1 MFLTAYFVTFS
12 MFWSINCL
20 DNNKLLNM
28 LKKLIYLSLSLNF
41 IPVFSQNDPCI
52 TSDKKLIKL
61 LANAM
66 SEETFEDKTAKFAEA
81 MQKFPENA
89 ETYFLYAKL
98 CKSEASILMRE
109 EKNYSKGEALQ
120 KKAIPFYQNT
130 VKKCPNFHADC
141 YYIVGVTLLQN
152 GDLKNALPY
161 FQKFVDFPQDDFS
174 KLSEN
179 YLQQKKEIES
189 ILEDVAFEKIMVEN
203 PVPFVPKKV
212 QMVSSNLDEYF
223 PMLSP
228 DNDLLFFTRKID
240 RKNLGDISSN
250 IREEFSISSRS
261 DSKCP
266 FTPGDPLP
274 NPFND
279 GSFFNYG
286 TATLS
291 VDNKEMIICACKAEK
306 VYNQDYLNCDL
317 YTTTYKRTGKGGNDF
332 EWTTLVN
339 MGPAINTKDGWEA
352 QPSLSADGTLLFFT
366 SLRKG
371 SRNDDIFISEKQKD
385 GTWSKAK
392 PFDLINT
399 DGKDKSP
406 FFHQD
411 GETLYFVSNS
421 TKKRKG
427 LGGLDIFYIRK
438 EGEKWTEPKNIGYP
452 INSKEDE
459 LGLFVSTNGK
469 EAYYSSMKE
478 GDWDIYSFD
487 LYEEARPQEVVILK
501 GELVDDQGKPIQ
513 GAEVEITYND
523 TGEKTQFK
531 INGDDGKYAA
541 VVKVSQKQDITV
553 SINKDGYAYNAKV
566 IEKETLVKTD
576 ASAVKTGKL
585 KIDTVE
591 IGKAFS
597 IDDIIFE
604 SDSYALTTKSKYI
617 LNGFSTYLLKNSQ
630 LKFAI
635 NGHTDDLGDDE
646 KNRQL
651 SQNRSDAVKKY
662 LVEKGIDEGRLIA
675 KGFGETK
682 QKFPNTS
689 ELNRTKN
696 RRTEFQVIK

>member
-1 MFLTAYFVTFS
+1 
-12 MFWSINCL
+12 
-20 DNNKLLNM
+20 M
-28 LKKLIYLSLSLNF
+28 LKKLLYLSLFLNF
-41 IPVFSQNDPCI
+41 SPLFSQNDPCI

-61 LANAM
+61 LAKAM
-66 SEETFEDKTAKFAEA
+66 GEETFEAKTAKFAEA
-81 MQKFPENA
+81 MQKFPDNA
-89 ETYFLYAKL
+89 ETYYLYAKL
-98 CKSEASILMRE
+98 CSNEATFLMRE
-109 EKNYSKGEALQ
+109 EKTYSKGEGLQ
-120 KKAIPFYQNT
+120 KKAIPFYQNA

-141 YYIVGVTLLQN
+141 YYIVGASLLQN
-152 GDLKNALPY
+152 GDLKNAIPY

-174 KLSEN
+174 KLPED
-179 YLQQKKEIES
+179 YPQKKKEIES
-189 ILEDVAFEKIMVEN
+189 ILEDVAFEKNMKEN

-212 QMVSSNLDEYF
+212 QMVSSKLDEYF
-223 PMLSP
+223 PMISP

-250 IREEFSISSRS
+250 IHEEFTISLRADAKGS
-261 DSKCP
+261 

-274 NPFND
+274 KPFND
-279 GSFFNYG
+279 GTFFNYG

-291 VDNKEMIICACKAEK
+291 VDNKEMIICACKVEK

-339 MGPAINTKDGWEA
+339 MGLAINTKDGWEA
-352 QPSLSADGTLLFFT
+352 QPSLSADGKLLFFT

-371 SRNDDIFISEKQKD
+371 SRNDDIFISEKQSD
-385 GTWSKAK
+385 GSWSKAK

-452 INSKEDE
+452 INSTEDE

-501 GELVDDQGKPIQ
+501 GELVDEQGKPIE

-531 INGDDGKYAA
+531 VNGDDGKYAA

-553 SINKDGYAYNAKV
+553 SINKEGYAYNAKV
-566 IEKETLVKTD
+566 IEKETLSKTD
-576 ASAVKTGKL
+576 GLSIKTGKL

-591 IGKAFS
+591 VGKAFS
-597 IDDIIFE
+597 IDDIVFD
-604 SDSYALTTKSKYI
+604 SDSYLLTTKSKYI
-617 LNGFSTYLLKNSQ
+617 LNGLSAYLLKNSH

-635 NGHTDDLGDDE
+635 IGHTDDLGDDE

-651 SQNRSDAVKKY
+651 SQNRSDAVKNY
-662 LVEKGIDEGRLIA
+662 LIEKGIEAERLKA
-675 KGFGETK
+675 KGFGESK
-682 QKFPNTS
+682 PKFPNTTD
-689 ELNRTKN
+689 ENRAKN
-696 RRTEFQVIK
+696 RRTEFEVVE

>member
-1 MFLTAYFVTFS
+1 
-12 MFWSINCL
+12 
-20 DNNKLLNM
+20 M
-28 LKKLIYLSLSLNF
+28 LKKLLYLSLFLNF
-41 IPVFSQNDPCI
+41 FPLFSQNDPCI

-66 SEETFEDKTAKFAEA
+66 GEETFEAKTAKFAEA
-81 MQKFPENA
+81 MQKFPDNA
-89 ETYFLYAKL
+89 ETYYLYAKL
-98 CKSEASILMRE
+98 CSNEATFLMRE
-109 EKNYSKGEALQ
+109 EKTYSKGEVLQ
-120 KKAIPFYQNT
+120 KKAIPFYQNA
-130 VKKCPNFHADC
+130 VKKCPNFHAEC
-141 YYIVGVTLLQN
+141 YYIVGATLLQN
-152 GDLKNALPY
+152 GDLKNAIPY

-174 KLSEN
+174 KLQVD
-179 YLQQKKEIES
+179 YPQKKKEIES
-189 ILEDVAFEKIMVEN
+189 ILEDVAFEKKMKEN

-212 QMVSSNLDEYF
+212 QMVSSMLDEYF
-223 PMLSP
+223 PMISP

-250 IREEFSISSRS
+250 IREEFTISSRAEVKGS
-261 DSKCP
+261 

-274 NPFND
+274 KPFND
-279 GSFFNYG
+279 GTFFNYG

-291 VDNKEMIICACKAEK
+291 VDNKEMIICACKVEK

-352 QPSLSADGTLLFFT
+352 QPSLSADGKLLFFT

-371 SRNDDIFISEKQKD
+371 SRNDDIFISEKQSD

-438 EGEKWTEPKNIGYP
+438 EGDKWTEPKNIGYP
-452 INSKEDE
+452 INSTEDE

-501 GELVDDQGKPIQ
+501 GELVDEQGKPIE

-531 INGDDGKYAA
+531 VNGDDGKYAA
-541 VVKVSQKQDITV
+541 VVKVYQKQDITV
-553 SINKDGYAYNAKV
+553 SINKEGYAYNAKV
-566 IEKETLVKTD
+566 IEKETLSNTD
-576 ASAVKTGKL
+576 GFAIKTGKL
-585 KIDTVE
+585 KIDTVKV
-591 IGKAFS
+591 GKAFS
-597 IDDIIFE
+597 IDDIVFD
-604 SDSYALTTKSKYI
+604 SDSYLLTTKSKYI
-617 LNGFSTYLLKNSQ
+617 LNGLSAYLLKNSL

-651 SQNRSDAVKKY
+651 SQNRSDAVKNY
-662 LVEKGIDEGRLIA
+662 LIEKGIQADRLKA
-675 KGFGETK
+675 KGFGESK
-682 QKFPNTS
+682 PKFPNTTDA
-689 ELNRTKN
+689 NRAKN
-696 RRTEFQVIK
+696 RRTEFEVVE

>member
-1 MFLTAYFVTFS
+1 
-12 MFWSINCL
+12 
-20 DNNKLLNM
+20 M
-28 LKKLIYLSLSLNF
+28 LKKLLYLSLFLNF
-41 IPVFSQNDPCI
+41 SPLFSQNDPCI

-66 SEETFEDKTAKFAEA
+66 GEETFEAKTAKFSEA
-81 MQKFPENA
+81 MQKFPDNA
-89 ETYFLYAKL
+89 ETYYLYAKL
-98 CKSEASILMRE
+98 CSNEATFLMRE
-109 EKNYSKGEALQ
+109 EKTYSKGEGLQ
-120 KKAIPFYQNT
+120 KKAIPFYQNA

-141 YYIVGVTLLQN
+141 YYIVGASLLQN
-152 GDLKNALPY
+152 GDLKNAIPY

-174 KLSEN
+174 KLPED
-179 YLQQKKEIES
+179 YPQKKKEIES
-189 ILEDVAFEKIMVEN
+189 ILEDVAFEKNMKEN

-212 QMVSSNLDEYF
+212 QMVSSKLDEYF
-223 PMLSP
+223 PMISP

-250 IREEFSISSRS
+250 IREEFTISLRADAKGS
-261 DSKCP
+261 

-274 NPFND
+274 KPFND
-279 GSFFNYG
+279 GTFFNYG

-291 VDNKEMIICACKAEK
+291 VDNKEMIICACKVEK

-339 MGPAINTKDGWEA
+339 MGLAINTKDGWEA
-352 QPSLSADGTLLFFT
+352 QPSLSADGKLLFFT

-371 SRNDDIFISEKQKD
+371 SRNDDIFISEKQSD
-385 GTWSKAK
+385 GSWSKAK

-452 INSKEDE
+452 INSTEDE

-487 LYEEARPQEVVILK
+487 LYEEARPQEVLILK
-501 GELVDDQGKPIQ
+501 GELVNELGKPIE

-523 TGEKTQFK
+523 SGEKTQFK
-531 INGDDGKYAA
+531 VNGDDGKYAA

-553 SINKDGYAYNAKV
+553 SINKEGYAYNAKV
-566 IEKETLVKTD
+566 IEKETLSKTD
-576 ASAVKTGKL
+576 GLSIKTGKL

-591 IGKAFS
+591 VGKAFS
-597 IDDIIFE
+597 IDDIVFD
-604 SDSYALTTKSKYI
+604 SDSYLLTTKSKYI
-617 LNGFSTYLLKNSQ
+617 LNGLSAYLLKNSH

-635 NGHTDDLGDDE
+635 IGHTDDLGDDE

-651 SQNRSDAVKKY
+651 SQNRSDAVKNY
-662 LVEKGIDEGRLIA
+662 LIEKGIEAERLKA
-675 KGFGETK
+675 KGFGESK
-682 QKFPNTS
+682 PKFPNTTD
-689 ELNRTKN
+689 ENRAKN
-696 RRTEFQVIK
+696 RRTEFEVVE

>member
-1 MFLTAYFVTFS
+1 MHMLRKLFYFCLFFNFS
-12 MFWSINCL
+12 
-20 DNNKLLNM
+20 
-28 LKKLIYLSLSLNF
+28 SL
-41 IPVFSQNDPCI
+41 FSQADPCV

-66 SEETFEDKTAKFAEA
+66 GEGTFEAKTAKFAEA
-81 MQKFPENA
+81 MQKFPDNA

-98 CKSEASILMRE
+98 CSNEATFLMRD
-109 EKNYSKGEALQ
+109 EKTYSKGDVLK
-120 KKAIPFYQNT
+120 KKAIPFYQNA

-141 YYIVGVTLLQN
+141 YYIVGATLLQN
-152 GDLKNALPY
+152 GDLKNATPY

-174 KLSEN
+174 KLPGDYS
-179 YLQQKKEIES
+179 QKKKEIES
-189 ILEDVAFEKIMVEN
+189 ILEDVAFEKSMIEN
-203 PVPFVPKKV
+203 PVPFISKKV
-212 QMVSSNLDEYF
+212 KVVSSNLDEYF

-240 RKNLGDISSN
+240 RQNLGDISSN
-250 IREEFSISSRS
+250 IREEFSISSRL
-261 DSKCP
+261 DSKSP
-266 FTPGDPLP
+266 FTSGDPLP
-274 NPFND
+274 KPFND
-279 GSFFNYG
+279 GTFFNYG
-286 TATLS
+286 TASLS
-291 VDNKEMIICACKAEK
+291 VDNKEMIICACKVERI
-306 VYNQDYLNCDL
+306 YNQDYLNCDL
-317 YTTTYKRTGKGGNDF
+317 YTTTYRRTGKGGNDF

-352 QPSLSADGTLLFFT
+352 QPSLSADGKLLFFT

-371 SRNDDIFISEKQKD
+371 SRNDDIFISEKQND

-438 EGEKWTEPKNIGYP
+438 EGEKWTEPKNIGFP
-452 INSKEDE
+452 INSAEDE

-501 GELVDDQGKPIQ
+501 GELVDEQGKPIE

-531 INGDDGKYAA
+531 VNGDDGKYAA

-553 SINKDGYAYNAKV
+553 SINKEGYAYNAKV
-566 IEKETLVKTD
+566 IEKETLSKADGATI
-576 ASAVKTGKL
+576 KTGKL
-585 KIDTVE
+585 KIDTVKV
-591 IGKAFS
+591 GKAFS
-597 IDDIIFE
+597 IDDIVFD
-604 SDSYALTTKSKYI
+604 SDSYLLTTKSKYI
-617 LNGFSTYLLKNSQ
+617 LNGLSAFLLKNSH
-630 LKFAI
+630 LKLAI

-646 KNRQL
+646 KNLLL
-651 SQNRSDAVKKY
+651 SQNRSDAVKNY
-662 LVEKGIDEGRLIA
+662 LVEKGIDELRLKA
-675 KGFGETK
+675 KGFGESKPKYQNKTD
-682 QKFPNTS
+682 
-689 ELNRTKN
+689 ENRSKN
-696 RRTEFQVIK
+696 RRTEFEVVE

>member
-1 MFLTAYFVTFS
+1 
-12 MFWSINCL
+12 
-20 DNNKLLNM
+20 M
-28 LKKLIYLSLSLNF
+28 LKKLLYLSLFLNF
-41 IPVFSQNDPCI
+41 SPLFSQNDPCI

-66 SEETFEDKTAKFAEA
+66 GEETFEAKTAKFAEA
-81 MQKFPENA
+81 MQKFPDNA
-89 ETYFLYAKL
+89 ETYYLYAKL
-98 CKSEASILMRE
+98 CSNEATFLMRE
-109 EKNYSKGEALQ
+109 EKTYSKGEGLQ
-120 KKAIPFYQNT
+120 KKAIPFYQNA

-141 YYIVGVTLLQN
+141 YYIVGASLLQN
-152 GDLKNALPY
+152 GDLKNAIPY

-174 KLSEN
+174 KLPED
-179 YLQQKKEIES
+179 YPQKKKEIES
-189 ILEDVAFEKIMVEN
+189 ILEDVAFEKNMKEN

-212 QMVSSNLDEYF
+212 QMVSSKLDEYF
-223 PMLSP
+223 PMISP

-250 IREEFSISSRS
+250 IREEFTISLRADAKGS
-261 DSKCP
+261 

-274 NPFND
+274 KPFND
-279 GSFFNYG
+279 GTFFNYG

-291 VDNKEMIICACKAEK
+291 VDNKEMIICACKVEK

-352 QPSLSADGTLLFFT
+352 QPSLSADGKLLFFT

-371 SRNDDIFISEKQKD
+371 SRNDDIFISEKQSD
-385 GTWSKAK
+385 GSWSKAK

-452 INSKEDE
+452 INSTEDE

-487 LYEEARPQEVVILK
+487 LYEEARPQEVLILK
-501 GELVDDQGKPIQ
+501 GELVNELGKPIE

-523 TGEKTQFK
+523 SGEKTQFK
-531 INGDDGKYAA
+531 VNGDDGKYAA

-553 SINKDGYAYNAKV
+553 SINKEGYAYNAKV
-566 IEKETLVKTD
+566 IEKETLSKTD
-576 ASAVKTGKL
+576 GLSIKTGKL

-591 IGKAFS
+591 VGKAFS
-597 IDDIIFE
+597 IDDIVFD
-604 SDSYALTTKSKYI
+604 SDSYLLTTKSKYI
-617 LNGFSTYLLKNSQ
+617 LNGLSAYLLKNSH

-635 NGHTDDLGDDE
+635 IGHTDDLGDDE

-651 SQNRSDAVKKY
+651 SQNRSDAVKNY
-662 LVEKGIDEGRLIA
+662 LIEKGIEAERLKA
-675 KGFGETK
+675 KGFGESK
-682 QKFPNTS
+682 PKFPNTTD
-689 ELNRTKN
+689 ENRAKN
-696 RRTEFQVIK
+696 RRTEFEVVE

>member
-1 MFLTAYFVTFS
+1 
-12 MFWSINCL
+12 
-20 DNNKLLNM
+20 M
-28 LKKLIYLSLSLNF
+28 LKKLLFLYSISYSFLY
-41 IPVFSQNDPCI
+41 FSQNDPCI

-66 SEETFEDKTAKFAEA
+66 SEESFDDKTAKFAEA
-81 MQKFPENA
+81 MQKFPDNA
-89 ETYFLYAKL
+89 ETYYLYAKL
-98 CKSEASILMRE
+98 CSNEATFLMRE
-109 EKNYSKGEALQ
+109 EKTYSKGEGLQ
-120 KKAIPFYQNT
+120 KKALPFYQNT
-130 VKKCPNFHADC
+130 IKKCPNFHADC
-141 YYIVGVTLLQN
+141 YYIIGASLLQN
-152 GDLKNALPY
+152 GDLKNAVPY

-174 KLSEN
+174 KLPEN
-179 YLQQKKEIES
+179 FLQKKKEIES
-189 ILEDVAFEKIMVEN
+189 ILEDVAFEKNMLEN
-203 PVPFVPKKV
+203 PVPFLPKKV
-212 QMVSSNLDEYF
+212 QMVSSKLDEYF
-223 PMLSP
+223 PMISP
-228 DNDLLFFTRKID
+228 DNDLLFYTRKID

-250 IREEFSISSRS
+250 IREEFTISSRA
-261 DSKCP
+261 DSKGP

-274 NPFND
+274 KPFND
-279 GSFFNYG
+279 GTFFNYG

-291 VDNKEMIICACKAEK
+291 VDNKEMIICACKVEK

-317 YTTTYKRTGKGGNDF
+317 YTTTYKRSGKGGNDF

-352 QPSLSADGTLLFFT
+352 QPSLSADGSLLFFT
-366 SLRKG
+366 SLRKD
-371 SRNDDIFISEKQKD
+371 SRNDDIYISEKQKD

-438 EGEKWTEPKNIGYP
+438 EGDKWTQPKNIGYP

-501 GELVDDQGKPIQ
+501 GELIDEQGKPIQ
-513 GAEVEITYND
+513 GAEIEITYND
-523 TGEKTQFK
+523 TGEKSQFK
-531 INGDDGKYAA
+531 VNGDDGKYAA

-553 SINKDGYAYNAKV
+553 SVNKEGYAFNAKV
-566 IEKETLVKTD
+566 IEKETIEKRDSPTI
-576 ASAVKTGKL
+576 KTGKL

-591 IGKAFS
+591 VGKSFS
-597 IDDIIFE
+597 IDDIVFA
-604 SDSYALTTKSKYI
+604 SDSYILTQKSQFI
-617 LNGFSTYLLKNSQ
+617 LNGLASYLSKNTHLKV
-630 LKFAI
+630 AI

-651 SQNRSDAVKKY
+651 SQNRSDAVKNY
-662 LVEKGIDEGRLIA
+662 LVEKGIEASRLTA

-682 QKFPNTS
+682 PKFQNTNDA
-689 ELNRTKN
+689 NRAKN
-696 RRTEFQVIK
+696 RRTEFEVVE

>member
-1 MFLTAYFVTFS
+1 
-12 MFWSINCL
+12 
-20 DNNKLLNM
+20 M
-28 LKKLIYLSLSLNF
+28 LKKLLYLSLFLIF
-41 IPVFSQNDPCI
+41 FPLYSQNDPCL

-66 SEETFEDKTAKFAEA
+66 REETFEAKTAKFAEA
-81 MQKFPENA
+81 MQKFPDNA
-89 ETYFLYAKL
+89 ETYYLYAKL
-98 CKSEASILMRE
+98 CSNEASFLMRD
-109 EKNYSKGEALQ
+109 EKTLSKGEGLQ

-141 YYIVGVTLLQN
+141 YYIVGATLLQN
-152 GDLKNALPY
+152 GDLKNAIPY

-174 KLSEN
+174 KLPED
-179 YLQQKKEIES
+179 YPQKKKEIES
-189 ILEDVAFEKIMVEN
+189 ILEDVAFEKNMKEN

-212 QMVSSNLDEYF
+212 QMVSSKLDEYF
-223 PMLSP
+223 PMISP

-250 IREEFSISSRS
+250 IREEFTISSRTEAQG
-261 DSKCP
+261 P
-266 FTPGDPLP
+266 FTSGDPLP
-274 NPFND
+274 KPFND
-279 GSFFNYG
+279 GNFFNYG

-291 VDNKEMIICACKAEK
+291 VDNKEMIICACKVEK

-352 QPSLSADGTLLFFT
+352 QPSLSADGSLLFFT

-371 SRNDDIFISEKQKD
+371 SRSDDIFISEKQKD

-452 INSKEDE
+452 INSSEDE

-469 EAYYSSMKE
+469 EAYYSSMKD

-487 LYEEARPQEVVILK
+487 LYEDARPQEVVILK
-501 GELVDDQGKPIQ
+501 GELVDEQGKPIQ
-513 GAEVEITYND
+513 GAEVEISYND

-531 INGDDGKYAA
+531 VNGDDGKYAA
-541 VVKVSQKQDITV
+541 VVKVSQKQDVTV
-553 SINKDGYAYNAKV
+553 SINKEGYAYNAKV
-566 IEKETLVKTD
+566 IEKETLTKTNGL
-576 ASAVKTGKL
+576 AIKTGKL

-591 IGKAFS
+591 VGKAFS
-597 IDDIIFE
+597 IDDIVFD
-604 SDSYALTTKSKYI
+604 SDSYLLTTKSKYI
-617 LNGFSTYLLKNSQ
+617 LNGFYSYLLKNSH
-630 LKFAI
+630 LKLAI
-635 NGHTDDLGDDE
+635 NGHTDDLGDDD

-651 SQNRSDAVKKY
+651 SQNRSDAVKNY
-662 LVEKGIDEGRLIA
+662 LIEIGIEAERLKA
-675 KGFGETK
+675 KGFGESK
-682 QKFPNTS
+682 PKFSNTTD
-689 ELNRTKN
+689 ENRAKN
-696 RRTEFQVIK
+696 RRTEFEVVE

>member
-1 MFLTAYFVTFS
+1 
-12 MFWSINCL
+12 
-20 DNNKLLNM
+20 M
-28 LKKLIYLSLSLNF
+28 LKKLLYLSLFLNF
-41 IPVFSQNDPCI
+41 FPLFSQNDPCI

-66 SEETFEDKTAKFAEA
+66 GEETFEDKTAKFAEA
-81 MQKFPENA
+81 MQKFPDNA
-89 ETYFLYAKL
+89 ETYYLYAKL
-98 CKSEASILMRE
+98 CSNEATFLMRE
-109 EKNYSKGEALQ
+109 EKTYSKGEGLQ
-120 KKAIPFYQNT
+120 KKALPFYQNT
-130 VKKCPNFHADC
+130 IKKCPNFHADC
-141 YYIVGVTLLQN
+141 YYIIGASLLQN
-152 GDLKNALPY
+152 GDLKNAVPY

-174 KLSEN
+174 KLPEN
-179 YLQQKKEIES
+179 FLQKKKEIES
-189 ILEDVAFEKIMVEN
+189 ILEDVAFEKNMLEN

-212 QMVSSNLDEYF
+212 QMVSSKLDEYF
-223 PMLSP
+223 PMISP
-228 DNDLLFFTRKID
+228 DNDLLFYTRKID

-250 IREEFSISSRS
+250 IREEFTISSRA
-261 DSKCP
+261 DSKGS

-274 NPFND
+274 KPFND
-279 GSFFNYG
+279 GTFFNYG

-291 VDNKEMIICACKAEK
+291 VDNKEMIICACKVEK

-317 YTTTYKRTGKGGNDF
+317 YTTTYKRSGKGGNDF

-352 QPSLSADGTLLFFT
+352 QPSLSADGSLLFFT
-366 SLRKG
+366 SLRKD
-371 SRNDDIFISEKQKD
+371 SRSDDIYISEKQKD

-399 DGKDKSP
+399 EGKDKSP

-438 EGEKWTEPKNIGYP
+438 EGDKWTQPKNIGYP

-501 GELVDDQGKPIQ
+501 GELIDEQGKSIQ
-513 GAEVEITYND
+513 GAEIEITYND
-523 TGEKTQFK
+523 TGEKSQFK
-531 INGDDGKYAA
+531 VNGDDGKYAA

-553 SINKDGYAYNAKV
+553 SVNKEGYAFNAKV
-566 IEKETLVKTD
+566 IEKETIEKRDSPTI
-576 ASAVKTGKL
+576 KTGKL

-591 IGKAFS
+591 VGKSFS
-597 IDDIIFE
+597 IDDIVFA
-604 SDSYALTTKSKYI
+604 SDSYILTQKSQFI
-617 LNGFSTYLLKNSQ
+617 LNGLASYLSKSTHLKV
-630 LKFAI
+630 AI

-651 SQNRSDAVKKY
+651 SQNRSDAVKNY
-662 LVEKGIDEGRLIA
+662 LVEKGIEASRLTA

-682 QKFPNTS
+682 PKFQNTNDA
-689 ELNRTKN
+689 NRAKN
-696 RRTEFQVIK
+696 RRTEFEVVE